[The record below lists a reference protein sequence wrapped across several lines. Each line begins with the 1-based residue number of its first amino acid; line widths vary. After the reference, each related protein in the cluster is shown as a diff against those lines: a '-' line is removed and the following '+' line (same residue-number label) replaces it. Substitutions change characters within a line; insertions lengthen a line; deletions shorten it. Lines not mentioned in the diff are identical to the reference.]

1 MDLFDTTAYFSS
13 KVPVIAAVRPLLKSA
28 VCALSA
34 KHLQHLYHISD
45 GIDRNSYI
53 LSLADEETWHY
64 QSAKHY
70 DQALGYL
77 KTAIDLENYNDSPS
91 DKEEML
97 AAVAILC
104 LYELM
109 DAPGTAWRAH
119 LSALPLF
126 NDTSASMPAHS
137 SVIIPRTA
145 IKGPIFWSLARQDL
159 LCACMLETA
168 GHYSEQD
175 ADSTSYKRNIDPSR
189 SKRHASLAKCRPSH
203 KRARNPVTFHRNKPI
218 GYPKLPRN

>member
-13 KVPVIAAVRPLLKSA
+13 KVPVLAATRPLLKSA

-34 KHLQHLYHISD
+34 KHLQHVHRTSVGENRKD
-45 GIDRNSYI
+45 
-53 LSLADEETWHY
+53 SLLPSTDEETWQY

-70 DQALGYL
+70 DQALGFL
-77 KTAIDLENYNDSPS
+77 KRAINLGAYNDNPS

-109 DAPGTAWRAH
+109 DAPGTAWKAH

-137 SVIIPRTA
+137 SVIIPKTA
-145 IKGPIFWSLARQDL
+145 IK
-159 LCACMLETA
+159 
-168 GHYSEQD
+168 
-175 ADSTSYKRNIDPSR
+175 
-189 SKRHASLAKCRPSH
+189 
-203 KRARNPVTFHRNKPI
+203 
-218 GYPKLPRN
+218 